1 MPVGA
6 NLWRA
11 GSERRTS
18 GFDPRLRLSP
28 NAAGLWESHWEPA
41 ACLDKGDQSPKRTN
55 AVQVPPPR
63 GGARRG
69 SYISQGIFE
78 LTQRQGL
85 MTPFL
90 APFHLLL
97 FPSGHCVFLREPN
110 L

>member
-1 MPVGA
+1 MG
-6 NLWRA
+6 
-11 GSERRTS
+11 
-18 GFDPRLRLSP
+18 
-28 NAAGLWESHWEPA
+28 ESHWEPA
-41 ACLDKGDQSPKRTN
+41 ACLDKDDQSPKRTN

-97 FPSGHCVFLREPN
+97 FPSGLCVFLREPN
-110 L
+110 LQCPSGGPPPLVAAVAPLFPT